1 MFQNKTPEESSRAFF
16 SHHALCTW
24 RGKAT
29 AFRSL
34 TFICDSEANKQKKN
48 AHTIFF
54 FLTLRGSHTE
64 IIKEKRNDQ
73 KTDLEV
79 RVQID
84 DMFLCL
90 R

>member
-29 AFRSL
+29 AFWSL
-34 TFICDSEANKQKKN
+34 TFICDSEANKQKKKN

-64 IIKEKRNDQ
+64 IIKKKEMIK
-73 KTDLEV
+73 K
-79 RVQID
+79 QI
-84 DMFLCL
+84 
-90 R
+90 